1 MKFQLLP
8 TLSVPFPTL
17 LGPPAAVLGFQ
28 VQAFLELLAFPFLLV
43 EVLAELSSFDHTTKS
58 SLK

>member
-17 LGPPAAVLGFQ
+17 LGPPVAVLGFH

-43 EVLAELSSFDHTTKS
+43 EVLAELTPPSTI
-58 SLK
+58 